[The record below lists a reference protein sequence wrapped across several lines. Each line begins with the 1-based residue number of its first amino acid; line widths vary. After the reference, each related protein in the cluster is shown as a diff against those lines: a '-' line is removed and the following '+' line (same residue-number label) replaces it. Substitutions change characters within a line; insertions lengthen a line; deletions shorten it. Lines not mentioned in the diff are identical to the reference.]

1 MIRFCRFSLRT
12 HQVFLSDCRVG
23 SGWIGFLGLDKIVG
37 GLSSEYSGFDRVS
50 WFLVKDIGF
59 SSVIVG
65 FDRV

>member
-1 MIRFCRFSLRT
+1 MIAGL
-12 HQVFLSDCRVG
+12 DRVG

-59 SSVIVG
+59 SSVVVG